1 MYNFQEILGSI
12 VLRLPLRDAVRTSIL
27 STKLRRIWTCHPDLN
42 FTSRAMFPKNKIKGT
57 EQMKLDLI
65 LGMLSV
71 LKQHRGSGVKRIVL
85 RALLDQRTSS
95 AINTCVRF
103 AVISRAKSLSL
114 LLSPEKPYCFPT
126 CLFDTR
132 DGSKS
137 VMEELS
143 LKFVS
148 FRIPPGFTGF
158 THLKRLDLFSVY
170 DIVADEL
177 QDLLKN
183 CLLLERLCLCMLFK
197 FEKLVISESL
207 SHLRFLS
214 LTGCY
219 EVKIIE
225 ISAANLERFEFG
237 GTNDTKVVFTQPL
250 QKVRYASIQCGNFNS
265 RVGEFVL
272 RVLPRSIPGVQ
283 TLVWKTEG
291 IEVRFTRTL
300 LFSLFQIVL
309 RVLRGDVTF

>member
-1 MYNFQEILGSI
+1 MGSI
-12 VLRLPLRDAVRTSIL
+12 VSHLPLRDAVRMSIL
-27 STKLRRIWTCHPDLN
+27 STKLRRIWTCHPDLE
-42 FTSRAMFPKNKIKGT
+42 FTSRAMFPENKIKGT

-65 LGMLSV
+65 QGMLSV

-103 AVISRAKSLSL
+103 AFTSRAKSLSL
-114 LLSPEKPYCFPT
+114 LLSPERPYCFPT
-126 CLFDTR
+126 YLFDTQ

-137 VMEELS
+137 VLEELY

-148 FRIPPGFTGF
+148 LRIPPGFTGF

-177 QDLLKN
+177 QDLLKK

-214 LTGCY
+214 LTGCH
-219 EVKIIE
+219 EVKRIE
-225 ISAANLERFEFG
+225 ISATNLERFEFG

-250 QKVRYASIQCGNFNS
+250 QKVRYASIQCGNFDS
-265 RVGEFVL
+265 HVGEFVL